1 MKHYLMTLAAL
12 TLMALPVFTACTKD
26 NPATSFDATITVNP
40 EPLYVELGMEGIHL
54 LFMQEKIT
62 VVDSVLIY
70 NQEGHLVNKLGAETS
85 MSLSPMTIEAGDLP
99 VGTYTLVAWQTI
111 IAHLNGKDLQ
121 GWHLVGESE
130 LSTVSIMANANPI
143 SYIYALGYDSSTMTI
158 QNGAA
163 NVSLTPKAMGSNID
177 LNVINLPGEPV
188 YSKVTLWAGA
198 EQLHPGVRL
207 NPALDENDRYIENTD
222 PDLWNCVAYCHPKYG
237 YTFFTLAHGNDLTM
251 EFWGERKDGGEEDY
265 LGSLGPVKLGAGEY
279 FTCYLNYQTRMW
291 QAPFFG
297 AKEDIYQWLDDGKSK
312 TLNFN
317 PLLQW
322 GCSIAEVERHLQS
335 KVWWQ
340 DGNEKLEYWEDPF
353 QSWHKWYW
361 VDAENKITE
370 QYLFETE
377 DGKNLRYV
385 YCACW
390 DNTVPADEFV
400 SALYDQGFRLTG
412 EMVEFDGETFE
423 RLLSADGE
431 TEVLYNTDEDGY
443 SQAIYRPMKRSRPV
457 TEFPYSQDFEN
468 GLGSW
473 TVIDANNDGISWT
486 LEPSSTYLPARSG
499 DRLAV
504 SFSWVGEGF
513 QADDYLVS
521 PEIVLPAG
529 QTITLS
535 WWFRVEPMYPD
546 DKFAVMLWG
555 NDTGRTTLIDITPTA
570 ENGDWTQQTIDIS
583 AYAGQSI
590 WLAFHHHGKDNNY
603 IALDD
608 ILITVADNSMS
619 FGD

>member
-1 MKHYLMTLAAL
+1 MKHYLMTLVAL

-26 NPATSFDATITVNP
+26 NPATSFGATITVNP
-40 EPLYVELGMEGIHL
+40 EPLYVELGMDGIHL

-177 LNVINLPGEPV
+177 LNVINLPEEPA

-207 NPALDENDRYIENTD
+207 NPSLDENDRYIENTD

-297 AKEDIYQWLDDGKSK
+297 AKEDIYQWLDDGKK
-312 TLNFN
+312 DDDLNFA
-317 PLLQW
+317 PLLRW
-322 GCSIAEVERHLQS
+322 GCSIADVERHLQG
-335 KVWWQ
+335 KEWWQ

-390 DNTVPADEFV
+390 DNTVPADKFV

-431 TEVLYNTDEDGY
+431 TEVLYNTDKDGY
-443 SQAIYRPMKRSRPV
+443 SQAIYRPVKRSRPV

-473 TVIDANNDGISWT
+473 TV
-486 LEPSSTYLPARSG
+486 
-499 DRLAV
+499 
-504 SFSWVGEGF
+504 
-513 QADDYLVS
+513 
-521 PEIVLPAG
+521 
-529 QTITLS
+529 
-535 WWFRVEPMYPD
+535 
-546 DKFAVMLWG
+546 
-555 NDTGRTTLIDITPTA
+555 IDITPTA